1 MVEGKEM
8 LDEEMDLESGEESFE
23 DLLNEY
29 EQGGLELK
37 RNDVVSGTVVQV
49 NPDSVVIDVGYKSE
63 GVIPLR
69 EFANE
74 KGEINV
80 KVGDVYDVLF
90 GGGESDSGMIN
101 LSKEKADRQK
111 IWNGL
116 EEGAE
121 VEGRIVTRIKGG
133 LSVDIGVN
141 AFLPGSQV
149 DLRPVRN
156 LDKVI
161 GETFRFKIIKL
172 NKRRGNIVL
181 SRRVLLEKERESLRS
196 GTLENLLEDQVVE
209 GVVKN
214 LTDYGAFI
222 DLGGIDG
229 LLHITDMSWGRV
241 KHPSDILAVGDK
253 INVKILK
260 FDREKERVSLGLK
273 QIAPD
278 PWLDVQS
285 KYPVETK
292 VTGKVVS
299 LTDYGAFIEL
309 EEGVEG
315 LIHVSEMSWTKR
327 IKHPN
332 KILNIGDDVESVVLA
347 LDTDNRRIS
356 LGLKQVEPNPWEVI
370 GEKFPIG
377 TIIEGQVKNI
387 TDFGVFVGVDEG
399 IDGLVHISDLSWT
412 KRIKHPSEAFKKG
425 DVVKAV
431 VLNIDREN
439 ERFSL
444 GLKQLSDDPWESVP
458 KRYAPGTIIEGQ
470 VKNITD
476 FGVFVGVD
484 EGIDGLVHISDLSWT
499 KRIKHPSE
507 AFKKGDVVKAVVLN
521 IDRENE
527 RFSLGLKQL
536 SDDPWESVPKR
547 YAPGT
552 IIKGAVTSVTD
563 FGVFVELEE
572 GIEGLI
578 HVSEL
583 SKEKID
589 EAKDFA
595 KPGDILEAA
604 VLQVDTV
611 ERKIALSIKNI
622 DAQKEKAQVSEFL
635 GAQKSATSNLGDLLQ
650 GVKGRNEN

>member
-1 MVEGKEM
+1 MVEEKE
-8 LDEEMDLESGEESFE
+8 LQDDEMNEFEGEEESFE
-23 DLLNEY
+23 ELLKDY
-29 EQGGLELK
+29 EQGGFELK
-37 RNDVVSGTVVQV
+37 RNDVVEGTIVQV
-49 NPDSVVIDVGYKSE
+49 NPDSVVVDVGYKSE
-63 GVIPLR
+63 GVIPIR
-69 EFANE
+69 EFADE

-90 GGGESDSGMIN
+90 GGGESDSGLIV

-111 IWNGL
+111 IWNSL
-116 EEGAE
+116 EEGAV
-121 VEGRIVTRIKGG
+121 VEGKIVSRIKGG

-161 GETFRFKIIKL
+161 GESFEFKIIKL

-181 SRRVLLEKERESLRS
+181 SRRVLLETERESQRGETLK
-196 GTLENLLEDQVVE
+196 TLEENQIVE

-253 INVKILK
+253 INVKVLK
-260 FDREKERVSLGLK
+260 FDKDKERVSLGLK

-278 PWLDVQS
+278 PWLNVEE
-285 KYPVETK
+285 KYPVEAK

-327 IKHPN
+327 VKHPN
-332 KILNIGDDVESVVLA
+332 KVLNIGDEVESVVLA
-347 LDTDNRRIS
+347 LDTENRRIS
-356 LGLKQVEPNPWEVI
+356 LGLKQVEPNPWDII

-387 TDFGVFVGVDEG
+387 TDFGIFVGVDEG

-412 KRIKHPSEAFKKG
+412 KRIKHPSEAYKKG
-425 DVVKAV
+425 DLVKAV

-444 GLKQLSDDPWESVP
+444 GLKQLASDPWETVP
-458 KRYAPGTIIEGQ
+458 TRYAPGTI
-470 VKNITD
+470 VK
-476 FGVFVGVD
+476 
-484 EGIDGLVHISDLSWT
+484 GI
-499 KRIKHPSE
+499 
-507 AFKKGDVVKAVVLN
+507 
-521 IDRENE
+521 
-527 RFSLGLKQL
+527 
-536 SDDPWESVPKR
+536 
-547 YAPGT
+547 
-552 IIKGAVTSVTD
+552 VTSVTD
-563 FGVFVELEE
+563 FGIFLELEE
-572 GIEGLI
+572 GIEGLV

-589 EAKDFA
+589 APKEFA
-595 KPGDILEAA
+595 TVGDTLEAA

-611 ERKIALSIKNI
+611 DRKIALSIKNI
-622 DAQKEKAQVSEFL
+622 DEQKEKAEVNEFM
-635 GAQKSATSNLGDLLQ
+635 GAQKSATSNLGALLQ
-650 GVKGRNEN
+650 GALDRKSED

>member
-1 MVEGKEM
+1 MVEDKE
-8 LDEEMDLESGEESFE
+8 LVNENEETMGEVEDFE
-23 DLLNEY
+23 ALLSEY
-29 EQGGLELK
+29 EQGGFGLK
-37 RNDVVSGTVVQV
+37 RNDVVEGTIVQV
-49 NPDSVVIDVGYKSE
+49 NPDSVVVDVGYKSE

-69 EFANE
+69 EFADEN
-74 KGEINV
+74 GEINV
-80 KVGDVYDVLF
+80 NVGDVYDVLF
-90 GGGESDSGMIN
+90 GGGESDSGMIM

-111 IWNGL
+111 VWNSL
-116 EEGAE
+116 EEDAV
-121 VEGRIVTRIKGG
+121 VEGKIISRIKGG
-133 LSVDIGVN
+133 LSVDIGVT

-161 GETFRFKIIKL
+161 GETYQFKIIKL

-181 SRRVLLEKERESLRS
+181 SRRVLLESERESQRS
-196 GTLENLLEDQVVE
+196 DTLETLAEEQVVE
-209 GVVKN
+209 GIVKN

-253 INVKILK
+253 INVKVLK

-278 PWLDVQS
+278 PWLNVQD
-285 KYPVETK
+285 KYPVESK

-327 IKHPN
+327 VKHPN
-332 KILNIGDDVESVVLA
+332 KVLSIGDEVESVVLA
-347 LDTDNRRIS
+347 LDSDNRRIS
-356 LGLKQVEPNPWEVI
+356 LGLKQVEPNPWDVI

-387 TDFGVFVGVDEG
+387 TDFGIFVGVDEG

-412 KRIKHPSEAFKKG
+412 KRIKHPSEIYKKG

-444 GLKQLSDDPWESVP
+444 GLKQLNSDPWETVP
-458 KRYAPGTIIEGQ
+458 VRYAPSTIVKGQ
-470 VKNITD
+470 
-476 FGVFVGVD
+476 
-484 EGIDGLVHISDLSWT
+484 
-499 KRIKHPSE
+499 
-507 AFKKGDVVKAVVLN
+507 
-521 IDRENE
+521 
-527 RFSLGLKQL
+527 
-536 SDDPWESVPKR
+536 
-547 YAPGT
+547 
-552 IIKGAVTSVTD
+552 VTSVTD
-563 FGVFVELEE
+563 FGVFLELEE

-583 SKEKID
+583 SKEKV
-589 EAKDFA
+589 ESPKDFA
-595 KPGDILEAA
+595 AVGQELEAA
-604 VLQVDTV
+604 VLQVDTAD
-611 ERKIALSIKNI
+611 RKIALSIKNI
-622 DAQKEKAQVSEFL
+622 DVQKEKAEVNEFM
-635 GAQKSATSNLGDLLQ
+635 GAQKNATSNLGALLQ
-650 GVKGRNEN
+650 GAMDRSQDDE

>member
-1 MVEGKEM
+1 MVEEIEDNEM
-8 LDEEMDLESGEESFE
+8 QDEMELLDGEESFE
-23 DLLNEY
+23 ELLKDY
-29 EQGGLELK
+29 EQGGFELK
-37 RNDVVSGTVVQV
+37 RNDVVQGTIVQV
-49 NPDSVVIDVGYKSE
+49 NPDSVVVDVGYKSE

-69 EFANE
+69 EFADE

-80 KVGDVYDVLF
+80 NVGDVYDVLF
-90 GGGESDSGMIN
+90 GGGESDSGLIV

-111 IWNGL
+111 IWNSL
-116 EEGAE
+116 EEGAV
-121 VEGRIVTRIKGG
+121 VEGRIVSRIKGG

-161 GETFRFKIIKL
+161 GQTFEFKIIKL

-181 SRRVLLEKERESLRS
+181 SRRVLLETERESQRGETLK
-196 GTLENLLEDQVVE
+196 TLEESQVVE

-241 KHPSDILAVGDK
+241 KHPSDILAVGDT
-253 INVKILK
+253 INVKVLK
-260 FDREKERVSLGLK
+260 FDKEKERVSLGLK

-278 PWLDVQS
+278 PWLDVAS
-285 KYPVETK
+285 KYPIESK

-299 LTDYGAFIEL
+299 LTDYGAFVEL

-327 IKHPN
+327 VKHPN
-332 KILNIGDDVESVVLA
+332 KVLAIGDDVQSIVLA
-347 LDTDNRRIS
+347 LDSDNRRIS
-356 LGLKQVEPNPWEVI
+356 LGLKQVEPNPWDVI

-387 TDFGVFVGVDEG
+387 TDFGIFVGVDEG

-412 KRIKHPSEAFKKG
+412 KRIKHPSEAYKKG
-425 DVVKAV
+425 DLVKAV

-444 GLKQLSDDPWESVP
+444 GLKQLNSDPWESVP
-458 KRYAPGTIIEGQ
+458 TRYARGTIVNG
-470 VKNITD
+470 N
-476 FGVFVGVD
+476 
-484 EGIDGLVHISDLSWT
+484 
-499 KRIKHPSE
+499 
-507 AFKKGDVVKAVVLN
+507 
-521 IDRENE
+521 
-527 RFSLGLKQL
+527 
-536 SDDPWESVPKR
+536 
-547 YAPGT
+547 
-552 IIKGAVTSVTD
+552 VTSVTD
-563 FGVFVELEE
+563 FGVFIELEE

-589 EAKDFA
+589 SPKDFA
-595 KPGDILEAA
+595 QVGDSIEAA

-611 ERKIALSIKNI
+611 DRKIALSVKNL
-622 DAQKEKAQVSEFL
+622 DEQKEKAEVNEFM
-635 GAQKSATSNLGDLLQ
+635 GAQKSATSNLGALLQ
-650 GVKGRNEN
+650 GAMGRKSDD

>member
-1 MVEGKEM
+1 MVEDKDMFDENEM
-8 LDEEMDLESGEESFE
+8 QDLEGEENFE
-23 DLLNEY
+23 ELLKDY
-29 EQGGLELK
+29 EQGGFELK
-37 RNDVVSGTVVQV
+37 RNDVVQGTIVQV
-49 NPDSVVIDVGYKSE
+49 TPDAVVVDVGYKSE
-63 GVIPLR
+63 GMIPLR
-69 EFANE
+69 EFADEN
-74 KGEINV
+74 GEINV

-90 GGGESDSGMIN
+90 GGGESDSGLIV

-111 IWNGL
+111 IWNSL
-116 EEGAE
+116 EEGAV
-121 VEGRIVTRIKGG
+121 VEGRIVNRIKGG

-161 GETFRFKIIKL
+161 GQSFDFKIIKL

-181 SRRVLLEKERESLRS
+181 SRRVLLENERESQRGETLK
-196 GTLENLLEDQVVE
+196 TLEENQTVE
-209 GVVKN
+209 GIVKN

-253 INVKILK
+253 INVKVLK
-260 FDREKERVSLGLK
+260 FDRDKERVSLGLK

-278 PWLDVQS
+278 PWLDVAE
-285 KYPVETK
+285 KYPIDSKIV
-292 VTGKVVS
+292 GKVVS

-332 KILNIGDDVESVVLA
+332 KVLNIGDEVESIVLA
-347 LDTDNRRIS
+347 LDSENRRIS
-356 LGLKQVEPNPWEVI
+356 LGLKQIEPNPWEVI

-412 KRIKHPSEAFKKG
+412 KRIKHPSDAFKKG
-425 DVVKAV
+425 DLVKAV

-444 GLKQLSDDPWESVP
+444 GIKQLSADPWESVP
-458 KRYAPGTIIEGQ
+458 VRYARGTI
-470 VKNITD
+470 VK
-476 FGVFVGVD
+476 G
-484 EGIDGLVHISDLSWT
+484 
-499 KRIKHPSE
+499 K
-507 AFKKGDVVKAVVLN
+507 
-521 IDRENE
+521 
-527 RFSLGLKQL
+527 
-536 SDDPWESVPKR
+536 
-547 YAPGT
+547 
-552 IIKGAVTSVTD
+552 VTSVTD
-563 FGVFVELEE
+563 FGIFIELEE

-589 EAKDFA
+589 NPKEFA
-595 KPGDILEAA
+595 EVGSELEAA

-611 ERKIALSIKNI
+611 DRKIALSVKNI
-622 DAQKEKAQVSEFL
+622 DEQKEKAEVNKFM
-635 GAQKSATSNLGDLLQ
+635 GAQKQATSSLGALLQ
-650 GVKGRNEN
+650 GAMDRNKADD

>member
-1 MVEGKEM
+1 MVEEKEM
-8 LDEEMDLESGEESFE
+8 FDEEMDAESGEGSFE
-23 DLLNEY
+23 ALLNEY

-37 RNDVVSGTVVQV
+37 RNDVVEGTVVQV
-49 NPDSVVIDVGYKSE
+49 NPDSVVVDVGYKSE

-69 EFANE
+69 EFADEN
-74 KGEINV
+74 GEINV
-80 KVGDVYDVLF
+80 NVGDVYDVLF

-111 IWNGL
+111 IWNSL
-116 EEGAE
+116 EEGAV
-121 VEGRIVTRIKGG
+121 VEGRIVNRIKGG

-161 GETFRFKIIKL
+161 GESFEFKIIKL

-196 GTLENLLEDQVVE
+196 GTLETLSEEQVVE
-209 GVVKN
+209 GIVKN

-241 KHPSDILAVGDK
+241 KHPSDIIAVGDK
-253 INVKILK
+253 INVKVLK

-285 KYPVETK
+285 KYPVEAK

-347 LDTDNRRIS
+347 LDTENRRIS

-444 GLKQLSDDPWESVP
+444 GLKQLNSDPWETVP
-458 KRYAPGTIIEGQ
+458 TRYAPGTI
-470 VKNITD
+470 V
-476 FGVFVGVD
+476 
-484 EGIDGLVHISDLSWT
+484 
-499 KRIKHPSE
+499 
-507 AFKKGDVVKAVVLN
+507 
-521 IDRENE
+521 
-527 RFSLGLKQL
+527 
-536 SDDPWESVPKR
+536 
-547 YAPGT
+547 
-552 IIKGAVTSVTD
+552 KGAVTSVTD
-563 FGVFVELEE
+563 FGVFLELEE

-583 SKEKID
+583 SKEKIED
-589 EAKDFA
+589 PKDFA
-595 KPGDILEAA
+595 KVGDDLEAA

-611 ERKIALSIKNI
+611 DRKIALSIKNI
-622 DAQKEKAQVSEFL
+622 DVQKEKAEVNEFL
-635 GAQKSATSNLGDLLQ
+635 GAQKTATSNLGDLLQ
-650 GVKGRNEN
+650 GVKGRNDQDA

>member
-1 MVEGKEM
+1 MVEEKDM
-8 LDEEMDLESGEESFE
+8 QDEEMEVQDGEEMSFE
-23 DLLNEY
+23 ELLKDY
-29 EQGGLELK
+29 EQGGFELK
-37 RNDVVSGTVVQV
+37 RNDVVEGTIVQV
-49 NPDSVVIDVGYKSE
+49 NPDSVVVDVGYKSE
-63 GVIPLR
+63 GVIAIR
-69 EFANE
+69 EFADEN
-74 KGEINV
+74 GEINV

-90 GGGESDSGMIN
+90 GGGESDSGLIV

-111 IWNGL
+111 IWNSL
-116 EEGAE
+116 EEDAV
-121 VEGRIVTRIKGG
+121 VEGRIISRIKGG

-161 GETFRFKIIKL
+161 GQTFDFKIIKL

-181 SRRVLLEKERESLRS
+181 SRRVLLETERESQRS
-196 GTLENLLEDQVVE
+196 DTLKTLEENQVVE
-209 GVVKN
+209 GIVKN

-241 KHPSDILAVGDK
+241 KHPSDILSVGDK
-253 INVKILK
+253 INVKVLK
-260 FDREKERVSLGLK
+260 FDKEKERVSLGLK

-278 PWLDVQS
+278 PWLNVAE
-285 KYPVETK
+285 KYPIESK

-327 IKHPN
+327 VKHPN
-332 KILNIGDDVESVVLA
+332 KVLSIGDDVESVVLA

-356 LGLKQVEPNPWEVI
+356 LGLKQIEPNPWDVI

-387 TDFGVFVGVDEG
+387 TDFGIFVGVDEG

-412 KRIKHPSEAFKKG
+412 KRIKHPSEAYKKG
-425 DVVKAV
+425 DLVKAV

-444 GLKQLSDDPWESVP
+444 GLKQLNVDPWETVP
-458 KRYAPGTIIEGQ
+458 VRYARGTI
-470 VKNITD
+470 VK
-476 FGVFVGVD
+476 G
-484 EGIDGLVHISDLSWT
+484 
-499 KRIKHPSE
+499 K
-507 AFKKGDVVKAVVLN
+507 
-521 IDRENE
+521 
-527 RFSLGLKQL
+527 
-536 SDDPWESVPKR
+536 
-547 YAPGT
+547 
-552 IIKGAVTSVTD
+552 VTSVTD
-563 FGVFVELEE
+563 FGVFIELEE

-589 EAKDFA
+589 SPKDFA
-595 KPGDILEAA
+595 EVGAELEAA

-611 ERKIALSIKNI
+611 DRKIALSIKNL
-622 DAQKEKAQVSEFL
+622 DVQKEKAEVNEFM
-635 GAQKSATSNLGDLLQ
+635 GAQKTATSNLGDLLQ
-650 GVKGRNEN
+650 GAIGRKSDD

>member
-1 MVEGKEM
+1 MVEEKELQDEM
-8 LDEEMDLESGEESFE
+8 EALDAMDAQDEKDAQAEMDGEFEESFE
-23 DLLNEY
+23 ELLKDY
-29 EQGGLELK
+29 EQGGFELK
-37 RNDVVSGTVVQV
+37 RNDVVEGTIVQV
-49 NPDSVVIDVGYKSE
+49 NPDSVVVDVGYKSE

-69 EFANE
+69 EFADE

-80 KVGDVYDVLF
+80 NVGDVYDVLF
-90 GGGESDSGMIN
+90 GGGESDSGLIV

-111 IWNGL
+111 IWNSL
-116 EEGAE
+116 EEGAV
-121 VEGRIVTRIKGG
+121 VEGKIISRIKGG

-161 GETFRFKIIKL
+161 GESFDFKIIKL

-181 SRRVLLEKERESLRS
+181 SRRVLLETERESQRGETLK
-196 GTLENLLEDQVVE
+196 TLEENQEVE
-209 GVVKN
+209 GIVKN

-253 INVKILK
+253 INVKVLK
-260 FDREKERVSLGLK
+260 FDKDKERVSLGLK
-273 QIAPD
+273 QISPD
-278 PWLDVQS
+278 PWLDVQA
-285 KYPVETK
+285 KYPVEAK

-327 IKHPN
+327 VKHPN
-332 KILNIGDDVESVVLA
+332 KVLSIGDEVESVVLA
-347 LDTDNRRIS
+347 LDSENRRIS
-356 LGLKQVEPNPWEVI
+356 LGLKQVEPNPWDVI

-387 TDFGVFVGVDEG
+387 TDFGIFVGVDEG

-412 KRIKHPSEAFKKG
+412 KRIKHPSEAYKKG
-425 DVVKAV
+425 DLVKAV

-444 GLKQLSDDPWESVP
+444 GLKQLASDPWETVP
-458 KRYAPGTIIEGQ
+458 TRYAPGTIVRG
-470 VKNITD
+470 K
-476 FGVFVGVD
+476 
-484 EGIDGLVHISDLSWT
+484 
-499 KRIKHPSE
+499 
-507 AFKKGDVVKAVVLN
+507 
-521 IDRENE
+521 
-527 RFSLGLKQL
+527 
-536 SDDPWESVPKR
+536 
-547 YAPGT
+547 
-552 IIKGAVTSVTD
+552 VTSVTD
-563 FGVFVELEE
+563 FGIFLELEE
-572 GIEGLI
+572 GIEGLV

-589 EAKDFA
+589 APKEFA
-595 KPGDILEAA
+595 TVGDDLEAA

-611 ERKIALSIKNI
+611 DRKIALSIKNI
-622 DAQKEKAQVSEFL
+622 DEQKEKAEVNEFM

-650 GVKGRNEN
+650 GAMDRNKTDE